1 MNVEKQ
7 KNLVVFLAVVAALLA
22 GTVLLGS
29 YTDILG
35 AAPDAGSQV
44 KTCSASKT
52 AAQQKTCSAG
62 QDKTSCGAKVDSAI
76 QAQVFAAAE
85 TTKTCSEGSAA
96 AKACCGSKTEAGCD
110 KTAGA
115 ARTCCGGEAPGG
127 CSEKP
132 ATAKSCCATDG
143 AESGCEKAQT
153 SGECCG
159 AKAAA
164 AGVGCD
170 ESHQL

>member
-1 MNVEKQ
+1 MNVGKQ
-7 KNLVVFLAVVAALLA
+7 KNLVVLLAVVAALLA

-35 AAPDAGSQV
+35 AAPDAGAQV

-52 AAQQKTCSAG
+52 AAQPKTCSASQTTAQAKTCTAG
-62 QDKTSCGAKVDSAI
+62 QDKASCGDKVDSAI
-76 QAQVFAAAE
+76 HAQVFAAGE

-96 AKACCGSKTEAGCD
+96 AKAGCSSETAAGCD

-115 ARTCCGGEAPGG
+115 AKTWCAGEAIVDS
-127 CSEKP
+127 CEKP
-132 ATAKSCCATDG
+132 ATA
-143 AESGCEKAQT
+143 
-153 SGECCG
+153 GECCG

-164 AGVGCD
+164 TG
-170 ESHQL
+170 Q

>member
-1 MNVEKQ
+1 MNVGKQ
-7 KNLVVFLAVVAALLA
+7 KILLVLLAVVAALLA

-35 AAPDAGSQV
+35 AAPDAGAQV

-52 AAQQKTCSAG
+52 TAQPKTCSASQTTAQAKTCSAE
-62 QDKTSCGAKVDSAI
+62 QDKASCGAKVDSAI
-76 QAQVFAAAE
+76 HAQVFAAGE

-96 AKACCGSKTEAGCD
+96 AKAGCSSETAAGCD

-115 ARTCCGGEAPGG
+115 AKTCCGGEAPAG
-127 CSEKP
+127 CCEKP
-132 ATAKSCCATDG
+132 ATA
-143 AESGCEKAQT
+143 
-153 SGECCG
+153 GECCG

-164 AGVGCD
+164 TG
-170 ESHQL
+170 Q

>member
-1 MNVEKQ
+1 MNVGKEKI
-7 KNLVVFLAVVAALLA
+7 LVVLLAVVAALLA

-35 AAPDAGSQV
+35 AAPDAGAQV

-52 AAQQKTCSAG
+52 AAQPKTCSAEQVKASG
-62 QDKTSCGAKVDSAI
+62 GEKVDSAI
-76 QAQVFAAAE
+76 HAQVFAAGE

-96 AKACCGSKTEAGCD
+96 AKAGCSSETAAGCD

-115 ARTCCGGEAPGG
+115 AKTCCGGEAPAG
-127 CSEKP
+127 CCEKP
-132 ATAKSCCATDG
+132 ATA
-143 AESGCEKAQT
+143 
-153 SGECCG
+153 GECCG